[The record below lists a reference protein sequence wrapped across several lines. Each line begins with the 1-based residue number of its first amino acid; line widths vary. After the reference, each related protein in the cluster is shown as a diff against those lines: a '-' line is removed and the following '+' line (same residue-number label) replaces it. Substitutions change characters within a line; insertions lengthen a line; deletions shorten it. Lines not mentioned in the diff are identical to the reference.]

1 VSHLQGAAESPGTQV
16 IAALDVR
23 DVEGRVSIKLRH
35 KFVII
40 TALSAVALQAGCR
53 TRAIRPEGGT
63 QALTANA
70 PAGTDVVFA
79 RAKQWYEVNRYL
91 LSADVRD
98 KRLRGY
104 RTILKDGNLETRAVV
119 EFRIKR
125 SGSAETVYEIESRTE
140 VGAPPAMRQAATNAT
155 EAAQAVSS
163 LDRWLSCP
171 AARWPGCS

>member
-1 VSHLQGAAESPGTQV
+1 M
-16 IAALDVR
+16 
-23 DVEGRVSIKLRH
+23 SIKLRQ
-35 KFVII
+35 KVVII
-40 TALSAVALQAGCR
+40 TVLPAMALQAGCR
-53 TRAIRPEGGT
+53 TPGIRPEGGT

-91 LSADVRD
+91 LSSDVRD

-104 RTILKDGNLETRAVV
+104 RTIQKDGNVETRAVV

-140 VGAPPAMRQAATNAT
+140 VGAPPAMRQAAANAT
-155 EAAQAVSS
+155 EAAQAVRS
-163 LDRWLSCP
+163 LDSWLSCP
-171 AARWPGCS
+171 AARWPGCF